1 MAEVEYG
8 GIKVGGSKAL
18 LIIPLLGTIIGGLWG
33 GFEVYQ
39 RYLDMEA
46 KIASYTAPD
55 LTGIEQELA
64 VIQETLISV
73 SESVELA
80 RDYTRTIKNDLK
92 DDIARQET
100 LMERLE
106 DKVNSSQD
114 EIDTTIDT
122 AEERF
127 DARRDALYSDTD
139 RKIKELEERLNARL
153 QRALD
158 NPLANQENNMPKV
171 GGKKFAYT
179 AKGKAKA
186 KSYAKKTGK
195 SVRPHMKKK

>member
-64 VIQETLISV
+64 VIEETLISV

-114 EIDTTIDT
+114 EIDETIDT

-158 NPLANQENNMPKV
+158 NPLAN
-171 GGKKFAYT
+171 
-179 AKGKAKA
+179 
-186 KSYAKKTGK
+186 
-195 SVRPHMKKK
+195 

>member
-46 KIASYTAPD
+46 KIASYTEPD

-64 VIQETLISV
+64 VIEETLISV
-73 SESVELA
+73 SEAVELA

-92 DDIARQET
+92 DDLARQEA

-114 EIDTTIDT
+114 EIDETIDT

-139 RKIKELEERLNARL
+139 RKIKEVEERVNAKV

-158 NPLANQENNMPKV
+158 NPLAN
-171 GGKKFAYT
+171 
-179 AKGKAKA
+179 
-186 KSYAKKTGK
+186 
-195 SVRPHMKKK
+195 